1 MVSANPAAPLL
12 RVENIHSYYSKSH
25 IIQGLSFSVDK
36 GECFSFL
43 GRNGAGKTTTLRS
56 IMGLVPPARGRIT
69 FKDTLIS
76 GQKPYQ
82 IARQGIGYVPEER
95 QIFSSL
101 SVEENLLI
109 AGTKTSDWP
118 LERIYE
124 LFPRLE
130 ERRKHMGNQLSG
142 GEQQMLAIARAL
154 MTGPELLLLDEPT
167 EGLAPLIVEM
177 LLETILLIKS
187 QGMTIILV
195 EQNVNATLKVTDH
208 YCILQ
213 QGVSVFKGS
222 CKEFQERPELKET
235 YLGV

>member
-1 MVSANPAAPLL
+1 MVTPAPLL
-12 RVENIHSYYSKSH
+12 AVENIHSYYGKSH
-25 IIQGLSFSVDK
+25 IIQGLSFSVRR

-56 IMGLVPPARGRIT
+56 IMGLVVPPQGRIS
-69 FKDTLIS
+69 FKDRTIS

-109 AGTKTSDWP
+109 AGVKDSAWP
-118 LERIYE
+118 LTRVYE
-124 LFPRLE
+124 LFPRLQ

-154 MTGPELLLLDEPT
+154 MTGPDLLLLDEPT

-177 LLETILLIKS
+177 LLETILLIKD

-195 EQNVNATLKVTDH
+195 EQNVNATLKVTDN

-222 CKEFQERPELKET
+222 CAEFQARPELKQT

>member
-1 MVSANPAAPLL
+1 MAAPK
-12 RVENIHSYYSKSH
+12 VTN
-25 IIQGLSFSVDK
+25 
-36 GECFSFL
+36 
-43 GRNGAGKTTTLRS
+43 
-56 IMGLVPPARGRIT
+56 
-69 FKDTLIS
+69 
-76 GQKPYQ
+76 
-82 IARQGIGYVPEER
+82 
-95 QIFSSL
+95 
-101 SVEENLLI
+101 
-109 AGTKTSDWP
+109 WP

-124 LFPRLE
+124 VFPRLQ

-154 MTGPELLLLDEPT
+154 MTSPDLLLLDEPT

-177 LLETILLIKS
+177 LLETILLIKD

-195 EQNVNATLKVTDH
+195 EQNVNATLKVTDT

-222 CKEFQERPELKET
+222 CDEFKERPELKEK

>member
-1 MVSANPAAPLL
+1 
-12 RVENIHSYYSKSH
+12 
-25 IIQGLSFSVDK
+25 
-36 GECFSFL
+36 
-43 GRNGAGKTTTLRS
+43 
-56 IMGLVPPARGRIT
+56 MGLVPPANGRIS
-69 FKDTLIS
+69 FKEKLIS

-82 IARQGIGYVPEER
+82 IACQGIGYVPEER

-101 SVEENLLI
+101 SVEENLLM
-109 AGTKTSDWP
+109 AAPKVTNWP

-124 LFPRLE
+124 VFPRLQ

-154 MTGPELLLLDEPT
+154 MTSPDLLLLDEPT

-177 LLETILLIKS
+177 LLETILLIKD

-195 EQNVNATLKVTDH
+195 EQNVNATLKVTDT

-222 CKEFQERPELKET
+222 CDEFKERPELKEK